1 MLFFFACEAAGAS
14 APGIPHALPSERR
27 RILAQLGRI
36 QRREN
41 ADVCVAA
48 EKWRRDVSAAVLP
61 ASNRFPPKYAVLL
74 TQDESFR
81 AQKTSSNHAFVEPR
95 NRLSLDLKNGRKSHV
110 FDILSMQTLR

>member
-1 MLFFFACEAAGAS
+1 M
-14 APGIPHALPSERR
+14 
-27 RILAQLGRI
+27 
-36 QRREN
+36 
-41 ADVCVAA
+41 V
-48 EKWRRDVSAAVLP
+48 RRDVSAAVLP

-95 NRLSLDLKNGRKSHV
+95 NRLSLDLKNGENPHV